1 MNNLYILA
9 GRSGAGKSTIAEAL
23 ANTMGAKLA
32 KSYVDRAPRY
42 PGEDGHVFLSREEYD
57 ELPGKI
63 LETGSPAGRYC
74 MTEELLEG
82 SDIAILDLKGVRE
95 VREILKDRKACVI
108 GLSVNDNAAKRRL
121 DGRGD
126 DPGQRA
132 AREQMD
138 AAAAELLSAC
148 DIIVNADGPVENT
161 ADTILQFIRRM
172 EQRAWV
178 CSDPDNAQ
186 YRRRLPYTGG
196 QPVWEFYQ
204 VNEYVGTFT
213 VAHGRVYWADVAKD
227 AASLGQLCSW
237 YGYDLEELFS
247 CDITPDLSSVQDIL
261 AECSFESAA
270 TEYDTEHTYESFEA
284 AAEAVQ
290 NMIEEEK

>member
-9 GRSGAGKSTIAEAL
+9 GRSGAGKSTVAEAL
-23 ANTMGAKLA
+23 ANAMGAKLA

-42 PGEDGHVFLSREEYD
+42 PGEDGHVFLNRDEYD
-57 ELPGKI
+57 KLPDKI

-74 MTEELLEG
+74 MTEELLKG
-82 SDIAILDLKGVRE
+82 SDIVILDLKGVRE

-108 GLSVNDNAAKRRL
+108 GLTVSDKAAKQRL
-121 DGRGD
+121 NGRGD
-126 DPGQRA
+126 DPGQRK

-148 DIIVNADGPVENT
+148 DIIVNADGPVEDT

-172 EQRAWV
+172 EQRTWV
-178 CSDPDNAQ
+178 CSDPDTAQ

-204 VNEYVGTFT
+204 VNEYVGSFT
-213 VAHGRVYWADVAKD
+213 VAHGRVYWSEVAED

-237 YGYDLEELFS
+237 YGYDLEELVS
-247 CDITPDLSSVQDIL
+247 GDITPDLSSVQDIL

-270 TEYDTEHTYESFEA
+270 TEYDMEHTYESFEA
-284 AAEAVQ
+284 AAEAVRR
-290 NMIEEEK
+290 MMEEKK